1 LTRKGA
7 VDVVLTSN
15 GMMKPVLDEILARQ
29 KHADFDQKVPSFWGN
44 QPKEVGYFPILAC
57 FKVP

>member
-1 LTRKGA
+1 M
-7 VDVVLTSN
+7 VLTSN